1 VSATKR
7 CVVAALVVF
16 ASACTSSEGEQA
28 TTPTTAPSDQYAA
41 VTQVLQIDLGQLP
54 NYASPTWPAHYDALV
69 RGQDNATANN
79 PVTDRGATLGRVLF
93 HDRKLSISGTVSC
106 ASCHKQGEGFTDSA
120 KLSVGFS
127 GGTTATHSMRL
138 ANARFYAPGTAF
150 WDRRALSLEA
160 QATEPIK
167 NAVEMGFDSAHGGID
182 SLLDRMRTLPYYPV
196 LFAFTFGDSSITEAR
211 IQRALAQYVR
221 SLVSL
226 NARFDQGF
234 AAVFNAQLPDRG
246 VTTPFA
252 NYTAQENRGKQLFF
266 LPPPQGG
273 AGCGGCHT
281 APTLALVGNSLSN
294 GLDAGETTIFK
305 SPSLKNVA
313 AAGSYMHDGRFAT
326 LAQVVQHYVRGVQ
339 DGPALDQRLR
349 GPNGGPQRLQLSAAD
364 QAALVAFLQTLTDSV
379 LATVAR
385 FGDPFRK

>member
-1 VSATKR
+1 MPATKR
-7 CVVAALVVF
+7 CVVAALVVV
-16 ASACTSSEGEQA
+16 ASACTSSEGEHA

-41 VTQVLQIDLGQLP
+41 VTQVLQLDLGQLP
-54 NYASPTWPAHYDALV
+54 NYASPTWPAHYDALI
-69 RGQDNATANN
+69 RGQDNSAATN

-93 HDRKLSISGTVSC
+93 HDRKLSINGTVSC

-138 ANARFYAPGTAF
+138 ANARFYAPGSAF
-150 WDRRALSLEA
+150 WDRRAPSLEA

-167 NAVEMGFDSAHGGID
+167 HAVEMGFDSAHGGID
-182 SLLDRMRTLPYYPV
+182 ALLDRMRTLPYYPV

-211 IQRALAQYVR
+211 MQRAIAQYVR
-221 SLVSL
+221 SLVSVSS
-226 NARFDQGF
+226 RFDQGF

-273 AGCGGCHT
+273 AGCGGCHE
-281 APTLALVGNSLSN
+281 APTLALAGNSLSN
-294 GLDAGETTIFK
+294 GLDAAETKIFK
-305 SPSLKNVA
+305 APSLKNVA

-339 DGPALDQRLR
+339 DGPALDRRLR
-349 GPNGGPQRLQLSAAD
+349 GPNGLPQRLQLSAAN
-364 QAALVAFLQTLTDSV
+364 QAALVAFLQTLTDAA
-379 LATVAR
+379 LATDPR
-385 FGDPFRK
+385 FGDPFRR